1 MHVRKAIR
9 DAIAELM
16 RGTVTAGGNVFP
28 SRLFSLDEGQLPSIS
43 VFTTDESNAE
53 TITKVTLG
61 SASRAAMLARA
72 LPVIIEAHAV
82 MDDDIDD
89 TLDALA
95 VEIETAMA
103 SPVTVAGREIPA
115 QLVSTQ
121 TTFSADTDLQ
131 VGVLRLIYTAT
142 YSTREDAPDSLA

>member
-16 RGTVTAGGNVFP
+16 RATATAGGNVFP
-28 SRLFSLDEGQLPSIS
+28 SRLFSLDEDQLPSIS

-53 TITKVTLG
+53 TVTKATLK
-61 SASRAAMLARA
+61 SPALLTRA
-72 LPVIIEAHAV
+72 LPVVIEAHAV
-82 MDDDIDD
+82 MDDNIDD

-95 VEIETAMA
+95 VEIEKAMA
-103 SPVTVAGREIPA
+103 NPVMVSGREIPA
-115 QLVSTQ
+115 QLVSSQ
-121 TTFSADTDLQ
+121 TTFSSDTDLQ
-131 VGVLRLIYTAT
+131 VGVIRLIYSAT